1 MRALPYVAFIVLAVA
16 ACPPQA
22 GLAVAPTPAVTPA
35 PGQWT
40 IDTKFTHPQQIIL
53 RAGADNK
60 PRRFWYCLVSLTNKT
75 GGEVDFYPK
84 CELKT
89 DTFQIMPAGQNV
101 APEVFE
107 GIKSRHQSAYPFI
120 ESLAKSGNKIL
131 HGEDNTKDIAVIWPD
146 FDEKAKE
153 IKIYIT
159 GLSNETAFV
168 THPVAK
174 DNNGQPLIVFL
185 RKTLELTYKLESA
198 SEQRSDANLIYES
211 KRWVMR

>member
-1 MRALPYVAFIVLAVA
+1 MRALPCAAFIVLAGA
-16 ACPPQA
+16 ACVC
-22 GLAVAPTPAVTPA
+22 LAVAPTPAVTPA

-53 RAGADNK
+53 RTGADNK

-89 DTFQIMPAGQNV
+89 DTFQILPAGQSV

-107 GIKSRHQSAYPFI
+107 SIKSRHQAAYPFI
-120 ESLAKSGNKIL
+120 EALTKSGNRIL

-159 GLSNETAFV
+159 GLSNETALV
-168 THPVAK
+168 SHPVAK

>member
-1 MRALPYVAFIVLAVA
+1 MRAFACAAFIVLAVA

-22 GLAVAPTPAVTPA
+22 GWAVAPTPAIMPS

-53 RAGADNK
+53 RTGADNQPK
-60 PRRFWYCLVSLTNKT
+60 RFWYSLISLTNKT
-75 GGEVDFYPK
+75 GSEVDFYPK

-89 DTFQIMPAGQNV
+89 DTFQIMPAGLNV
-101 APEVFE
+101 TPDVFE
-107 GIKSRHQSAYPFI
+107 SIKSRHQAAYPFI
-120 ESLAKSGNKIL
+120 ESLAKADNRIL

-146 FDEKAKE
+146 FDEKAKS

-174 DNNGQPLIVFL
+174 DKDGNPIMVFL